1 MADAF
6 WVAPFALAAQS
17 SYPTSRFSTPL
28 YADLLAVLEPDASWT
43 KRLTLHSDARAVALN
58 RTRLPGTEIALGLDG
73 AFAGLPDEVSACV
86 LDLRPA
92 IARPGVEPVFPRAF
106 DAVSEWLRLRQPD
119 STSDPHIIVIVP
131 RLVSTDAFPFL
142 GFDDLIADGKVS
154 IVDTDGALWS
164 TKFACPAGSIQ
175 QLFKPEVGPTQALAA
190 KMIRRLGYFQQLN
203 DQGDRAG
210 YTRYFFDGRYCSDE
224 LRQLLSAHF
233 VEVFEESGE
242 VPTVIHD
249 DAATSWLRA
258 PMLGAQDDFRDVAGR
273 PLPMFERSYLENA
286 GGADQDAAAAAAEGS
301 ATKRIIAVVPVV
313 HRGRALH
320 RLVRTAVAW
329 APAADISGLTVVVTG
344 EGKRAKRQR
353 SRRIDGR
360 DYNVAALLTLPQV
373 AVRADALAPD
383 VSYYRSSLAGEE
395 RFVSFTSGDFWE
407 LVLEAGFITERDPPP
422 HRSSLKVVPDLLE
435 FSRRNGA
442 WLASK
447 IELAIERHTGLPVV
461 DVSLALIAEEE
472 AGTEF
477 GDVLTHT
484 LGNAPLRV
492 PRQALTE
499 WEAHTGS
506 GRDLLDKWRDEGD
519 AWILDADAASI
530 KNVVIIDEFSYSG
543 ESLGTFASLL
553 DALGFSVD
561 LVLAVAA
568 FSRRAFERHLSHYDC
583 YALYATEWEISS
595 IQSVLQSVRS

>member
-17 SYPTSRFSTPL
+17 SYPTSRFSTTL
-28 YADLLAVLEPDASWT
+28 YEDLLTVLEPRASWT

-58 RTRLPGTEIALGLDG
+58 QTWLPGTEVASGLDG
-73 AFAGLPDEVSACV
+73 AFAGLPVGVSACV

-106 DAVSEWLRLRQPD
+106 DAVSQWLRLRRPENE
-119 STSDPHIIVIVP
+119 SDLHIIVIVP
-131 RLVSTDAFPFL
+131 RLVSKDAFPFL
-142 GFDDLIADGKVS
+142 SFDDLIADGKVS

-164 TKFACPAGSIQ
+164 TKFACPSGSIQ
-175 QLFKPEVGPTQALAA
+175 KLFRPEVGPTHALAE

-203 DQGDRAG
+203 DHGERAG

-224 LRQLLSAHF
+224 LRQLLSEHF
-233 VEVFEESGE
+233 VDVFERCGE
-242 VPTVIHD
+242 VPTIVHE

-258 PMLGAQDDFRDVAGR
+258 PLLGAQNDFRDVAGR

-286 GGADQDAAAAAAEGS
+286 SDAGQDAAASAAEGS

-313 HRGRALH
+313 HRGRSLD
-320 RLVRTAVAW
+320 RLVRTAAAW
-329 APAADISGLTVVVTG
+329 ARAAEISGLTVVVTG
-344 EGKRAKRQR
+344 KETGVRRQR
-353 SRRIDGR
+353 SRRIDGK
-360 DYNVAALLTLPQV
+360 DYNLAALLTLPQV

-422 HRSSLKVVPDLLE
+422 HRPSLGVVPDLLE

-447 IELAIERHTGLPVV
+447 IEMAIERHTGLPVV
-461 DVSLALIAEEE
+461 DVSLALIAEDE
-472 AGTEF
+472 AGTEL

-492 PRQALTE
+492 PRQALTD
-499 WEAHTGS
+499 WETHTGS
-506 GRDLLDKWRDEGD
+506 GRELLDRWRDEGE

-530 KNVVIIDEFSYSG
+530 KTVVVIDEFSYSG
-543 ESLGTFASLL
+543 ESLETFASLL

-568 FSRRAFERHLSHYDC
+568 FSRRAFERHLSNYDR
-583 YALYATEWEISS
+583 YALYITEWEIPAV
-595 IQSVLQSVRS
+595 QSVLQRARS